1 LRSKSRSRGGQ
12 LRVLEATIA
21 SIVVFFSFLTVS
33 YFTRNPRV
41 WTTSRAEDLT
51 RMGYNVLHSLSVTGV
66 LDNIVASG
74 KIGWEQDLKF
84 VLDALLPSTSY
95 YNMSVY
101 KVLSSETQEV
111 GLSKLNSIKI
121 TNAESGSAFIYSP
134 EVISVSYLFTSMKG
148 DVYLLVLQLAE
159 IMGETTQ

>member
-1 LRSKSRSRGGQ
+1 
-12 LRVLEATIA
+12 
-21 SIVVFFSFLTVS
+21 
-33 YFTRNPRV
+33 
-41 WTTSRAEDLT
+41 
-51 RMGYNVLHSLSVTGV
+51 MGYNVLHSLSVTGV

-111 GLSKLNSIKI
+111 GLSKLNSVKI